1 MKRYPHSAILTIRA
15 EPVYV
20 NGKRQ
25 PDKTATVS
33 IVGRYDADGKTV
45 KKNAKGDEIVIAGS
59 FYVRGSLPSYD
70 GEVVSIGIPVFGINE
85 PVFDIQSWQSHTV
98 ISIAN
103 SVR

>member
-1 MKRYPHSAILTIRA
+1 MKRHPHSAILTIRA
-15 EPVYV
+15 EPERI

-25 PDKTATVS
+25 PNKTTTIS

-45 KKNAKGDEIVIAGS
+45 KENAKGDEVVIAGC
-59 FYVRGSLPSYD
+59 FYMRGDLCTD
-70 GEVVSIGIPVFGINE
+70 GTVVSISIPAFGINE
-85 PVFDIQSWQSHTV
+85 PVFDIQPWQSHTV

>member
-1 MKRYPHSAILTIRA
+1 MKQYPHSALLTIRA
-15 EPVYV
+15 EPAYI

-33 IVGRYDADGKTV
+33 IVGRYDADGKTI
-45 KKNAKGDEIVIAGS
+45 KKNARGDEVVIVGS
-59 FYVRGSLPSYD
+59 FYMHGNLRTD
-70 GEVVSIGIPVFGINE
+70 KTVVSISIPAFGINE

-98 ISIAN
+98 ILIAN